1 MRMVLVLGAV
11 AAVTLQTRT
20 QSTQMP
26 YPKMAPVDQYLI
38 ADRNAEIAL
47 ARSAAPESISGKAEV
62 MVLGRGG
69 YEIAVPGTN
78 DFVCMVERAWD
89 AATGDPNFWNPK
101 IRGPNCLNAAAA
113 RSFLP
118 IALMK
123 TRLALG
129 GKSQVE
135 IGEAIQAAFA
145 LDRKE
150 LPRAGVRARCATCCR
165 SSGYLDDRGTELASP
180 SDVFRATGHEQNLG
194 GQSPRFPGSF
204 RRRCFRSADHL
215 HGSSRTVVGWNSRFE
230 RQQMIWDRNSS
241 FSRAS
246 GAKAQ

>member
-1 MRMVLVLGAV
+1 
-11 AAVTLQTRT
+11 
-20 QSTQMP
+20 
-26 YPKMAPVDQYLI
+26 
-38 ADRNAEIAL
+38 
-47 ARSAAPESISGKAEV
+47 

-113 RSFLP
+113 SRSFRSRS
-118 IALMK
+118 MK

-145 LDRKE
+145 QRK
-150 LPRAGVRARCATCCR
+150 LPQLESGAMCYML
-165 SSGYLDDRGTELASP
+165 SKNGYLDDRARNWHPHLMFFVPLAMSKTWG
-180 SDVFRATGHEQNLG
+180 ANL
-194 GQSPRFPGSF
+194 PGSPVLSGDDV
-204 RRRCFRSADHL
+204 SARLTIFMVPVARWSDGTPDL
-215 HGSSRTVVGWNSRFE
+215 N
-230 RQQMIWDRNSS
+230 
-241 FSRAS
+241 AS
-246 GAKAQ
+246 K